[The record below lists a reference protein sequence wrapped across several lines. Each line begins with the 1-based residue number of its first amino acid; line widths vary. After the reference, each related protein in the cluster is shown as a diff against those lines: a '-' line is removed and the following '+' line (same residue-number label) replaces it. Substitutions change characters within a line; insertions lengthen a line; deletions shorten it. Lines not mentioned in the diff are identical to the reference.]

1 MALPLMRLVESSRL
15 VILTLIILHIVILVI
30 INNNSGM
37 NADPFGEI
45 GILIG
50 VATIISLLMRFLK
63 QPLIVGHIITGF
75 LVGSYALDLFTNLET
90 LELFSHLGIA
100 FLLFSVGLSLNPKI
114 LRQYGLPSVLNT
126 LGQVLLTGGAGVLV
140 CMALGYD
147 LITSLYVGVAICFSS
162 TVIVLKLL
170 ADKGDLDKLYVKI
183 SIGSLLLQDL
193 LAIILLFVLPLSIG
207 STGNGFELI
216 RTLLLGLAVGI
227 GTFAFAQY
235 VIGRLHP
242 YLTRSQELLFLFA
255 NAWAI
260 GISMLFSYI
269 GFSLEGGALIAG
281 VALSTLPSSHE
292 ISARLTPLR
301 DFFIVTFF
309 ILLGTRLVISDF
321 DAILFPALILSLFV
335 LLINPLIQL
344 FVMGV
349 LGYRKKTSFQTGMMA
364 AQISEFSLILIGVGV
379 TLGQVDEHVL
389 STVTLVG
396 IITIFISTYL
406 IYYSDKLYLLA
417 APFLSIF
424 ERKNVRE
431 KAVHLTKYPVI
442 VIGYGR
448 IGYDFIE
455 LFKKENI
462 KFLVLEHDPD
472 IVEQLTKEGVMCE
485 YGDASD
491 PDFLEDIKLHEA
503 EIVVSTAPDLDAN
516 RIILSAAKK
525 EVKKGPLVVM
535 VAYRISNAL
544 ELYKAGAD
552 YVILPHFLGAKYA
565 ASLLHKYTK
574 GKITIPLI
582 RKKHI
587 DQLELRALKGHE
599 HPQIERLR

>member
-1 MALPLMRLVESSRL
+1 
-15 VILTLIILHIVILVI
+15 
-30 INNNSGM
+30 M
-37 NADPFGEI
+37 NLDAFGEI

-50 VATIISLLMRFLK
+50 IATVVSLLMRYLK
-63 QPLIVGHIITGF
+63 QPLIIGHIITGF
-75 LVGSYALDLFTNLET
+75 LVSKYAIGIFQNIET

-100 FLLFSVGLSLNPKI
+100 FLLFSVGLGLNPKV
-114 LRQYGLPSVLNT
+114 LRQYGKASVLNT
-126 LGQVLLTGGAGVLV
+126 IGQVVLTGGAGVLV
-140 CMALGYD
+140 CMSLGFD
-147 LITSLYVGVAICFSS
+147 WITSLYVGIAIAFSS

-193 LAIILLFVLPLSIG
+193 IAIILLFMIPLVTGSAGFGLDLFNTLALGIAASIG
-207 STGNGFELI
+207 VFLFARYI
-216 RTLLLGLAVGI
+216 I
-227 GTFAFAQY
+227 GA
-235 VIGRLHP
+235 LHP

-260 GISMLFSYI
+260 AISILFAKI

-309 ILLGTRLVISDF
+309 ILLGTRMVVSDF
-321 DAILFPALILSLFV
+321 QGIVMPAIVLSLFV
-335 LLINPLIQL
+335 LIINPLIQL
-344 FVMGV
+344 AVMGW

-364 AQISEFSLILIGVGV
+364 AQISEFSLVLISLGVA
-379 TLGQVDEHVL
+379 LGQVNQQVL

-406 IYYSDKLYLLA
+406 IIYSDKLYSYLA
-417 APFLSIF
+417 PYLGIF
-424 ERKNVRE
+424 ERRQIRE
-431 KAVHLTKYPVI
+431 RAVKIEKYPVI
-442 VIGYGR
+442 VIGSGR
-448 IGYDFIE
+448 VSYDFIE
-455 LFKKENI
+455 QFKKEGI

-472 IVEQLTKEGVMCE
+472 QLNWLNKEGIRSE

-491 PDFLEDIKLHEA
+491 PDLLEDIKLSSA
-503 EIVVSTAPDLDAN
+503 ELVISTAPDLETNLIVLSVAKRDKESPKVIVVAH
-516 RIILSAAKK
+516 RIH
-525 EVKKGPLVVM
+525 
-535 VAYRISNAL
+535 NAL

-552 YVILPHFLGAKYA
+552 YVILPHFLGGKYA
-565 ASLLHKYTK
+565 VKLLRRHMQGESDLKTVK
-574 GKITIPLI
+574 EKHLEQL
-582 RKKHI
+582 KKRVN
-587 DQLELRALKGHE
+587 LGHE